1 MLVIRDL
8 SIRRGGASGYK
19 VTLPDMTLANGDMV
33 ALTGP
38 SGCGKSTLLE
48 VIGAILRPDRLGEYR
63 LGNPPRDIA
72 GPLLAENEVLLADIR
87 ARELGFVL
95 QNGGLL
101 PWLSVSHNIT
111 LTRRLVGM
119 TAHSAWLETAITQLG
134 VTPLLNKMPAQLS
147 IGERQRVAFV
157 RAIAHQPRLL
167 LADEPTAALDPD
179 NASRLFSLMVEMV
192 RSLDMA
198 AIVVSHDWQRVSDFG
213 LRCYRATTTEGHS
226 VFSPV

>member
-1 MLVIRDL
+1 MLHIRNMD
-8 SIRRGGASGYK
+8 IRRGGAGGFR
-19 VTLPDMTLANGDMV
+19 VHLPELTLSRGEIA

-48 VIGAILRPDRLGEYR
+48 MIGAILRPDFLADYRLGE
-63 LGNPPRDIA
+63 RDFA
-72 GPLLAENEVLLADIR
+72 APLLAEDETELAALR

-95 QNGGLL
+95 QHGGLL
-101 PWLSVSHNIT
+101 PWLPVMENIT
-111 LTRRLVGM
+111 LARRLLGM
-119 TAHSAWLETAITQLG
+119 TTESPWLDAAIDRLG
-134 VTPLLNKMPAQLS
+134 VRPLLAKMPSQLS

-179 NASRLFSLMVEMV
+179 NANRLFTLMVEMV

-198 AIVVSHDWQRVSDFG
+198 AIIVSHDWQRVAEFG
-213 LRCYRATTTEGHS
+213 LHCYRAKVSEGQS
-226 VFSPV
+226 VFHSS

>member
-1 MLVIRDL
+1 MLHISDMD
-8 SIRRGGASGYK
+8 IRRGGAEGFR
-19 VTLPDMTLANGDMV
+19 VTLPELMLSSGEIA

-48 VIGAILRPDRLGEYR
+48 MIGAILRPDGLTRYQLGQ
-63 LGNPPRDIA
+63 RDIA
-72 GPLLAENEVLLADIR
+72 ASLLAEDEATLAGIR

-95 QNGGLL
+95 QHGGLL
-101 PWLSVSHNIT
+101 PWLTVADNIM
-111 LTRRLVGM
+111 LARRLVGM
-119 TAHSAWLETAITQLG
+119 STHSPWLDTAIDRLG
-134 VTPLLNKMPAQLS
+134 VRPLLDKLPSQLS

-179 NASRLFSLMVEMV
+179 NANRLFTLMIEMV

-198 AIVVSHDWQRVSDFG
+198 AIVVSHDWQRVAEFG
-213 LRCYRATTTEGHS
+213 LRCYRASVSEGQS
-226 VFSPV
+226 VFNPA